1 MGAGSVVVVVVVVVV
16 VAPDGTFGGAFGGS
30 PEKDPS

>member
-16 VAPDGTFGGAFGGS
+16 PDGTFGGAFGVC